1 MNRRTFLLLAAP
13 LASLARAQPA
23 SRTYRIGYLGS
34 APVDSLAAPVDGL
47 MAVFL
52 GRLQELG
59 YTAGKNLIVDRRTT
73 EGLNERYLTLA
84 TELVNL
90 KVDVI
95 LAPGTAAA
103 LAAKKATST
112 VPIVTVV
119 VGDPVGSHLIA
130 SFARP
135 GGNITGTSS
144 AGGEVTPKQLELLK
158 EILPRVSR
166 VVVLS
171 NQTTPLHVTLLKE
184 LEGAARPLQVALHPV
199 DVRSP
204 QDLENAFR
212 TIAKVR
218 PDAVIP
224 LDDPLMFQERRRIAE
239 FALQNRL
246 PTASFQR
253 FFTEAGTL
261 LSYGPSF
268 ADLFLRAATYVDKIF
283 KGAKPADLP
292 VERPTQVRACHQSED
307 RQGARPYH
315 SAIAVAARGRGDSVA
330 ERIELIAV
338 ECPVLVWRNGRS
350 GQDDGVS
357 EPVVH
362 DASLRCRF
370 DITTL
375 IVFSRTSVG
384 LNSTISV
391 PA

>member
-1 MNRRTFLLLAAP
+1 MDRRTFIGSVAG
-13 LASLARAQPA
+13 SLVAQSVVGAQPA
-23 SRTYRIGYLGS
+23 TKVYRIGYLGS
-34 APVDSLAAPVDGL
+34 APVGSLAAPVDAL

-52 GRLQELG
+52 RRLQELG
-59 YTAGKNLIVDRRTT
+59 YTEGKNLVVDRRTT

-90 KVDVI
+90 KADLI

-166 VVVLS
+166 AVVLS
-171 NQTTPLHVTLLKE
+171 NQTTALHVTLVKE
-184 LEGAARPLQVALHPV
+184 LEDAARPLQVKLYPL

-204 QDLENAFR
+204 QDIENAFR

-218 PDAVIP
+218 PDAMIP

-268 ADLFLRAATYVDKIF
+268 AELFLRAATYVDKIF

-292 VERPTQVRACHQSED
+292 VERPTKFELVINLKTAKALGITVPKDLLLRADEVIQ
-307 RQGARPYH
+307 
-315 SAIAVAARGRGDSVA
+315 
-330 ERIELIAV
+330 
-338 ECPVLVWRNGRS
+338 
-350 GQDDGVS
+350 
-357 EPVVH
+357 
-362 DASLRCRF
+362 
-370 DITTL
+370 
-375 IVFSRTSVG
+375 
-384 LNSTISV
+384 
-391 PA
+391 

>member
-1 MNRRTFLLLAAP
+1 VIDRRAFIGSVAG
-13 LASLARAQPA
+13 SLIVARSVVEAQPA
-23 SRTYRIGYLGS
+23 TKVYRIGYLGS
-34 APVDSLAAPVDGL
+34 APVDSLAAPVDAL

-52 GRLQELG
+52 RRLQELG
-59 YTAGKNLIVDRRTT
+59 YTEGKNLIVDRRTT

-84 TELVNL
+84 TDLVNL
-90 KVDVI
+90 KVDLIV
-95 LAPGTAAA
+95 APGTAAA

-171 NQTTPLHVTLLKE
+171 NQTTALHITLLKE
-184 LEGAARPLQVALHPV
+184 LEGSARLLQVKLHPI
-199 DVRSP
+199 DVRSA
-204 QDLENAFR
+204 QDFENAFR
-212 TIAKVR
+212 TTVMVR

-239 FALQNRL
+239 FTLQNRL

-268 ADLFLRAATYVDKIF
+268 ADLFLRAASYVDKIF
-283 KGAKPADLP
+283 NGAKPADLP
-292 VERPTQVRACHQSED
+292 VERPTKFELVINLKTAKALGLTIPQSVLARADEVIQ
-307 RQGARPYH
+307 
-315 SAIAVAARGRGDSVA
+315 
-330 ERIELIAV
+330 
-338 ECPVLVWRNGRS
+338 
-350 GQDDGVS
+350 
-357 EPVVH
+357 
-362 DASLRCRF
+362 
-370 DITTL
+370 
-375 IVFSRTSVG
+375 
-384 LNSTISV
+384 
-391 PA
+391 

>member
-1 MNRRTFLLLAAP
+1 MSRIQRRDFLVAAGALLAAP
-13 LASLARAQPA
+13 LAAQAQPA

-34 APVDSLAAPVDGL
+34 APVDSLAAPVDAL
-47 MAVFL
+47 MVVFL
-52 GRLQELG
+52 RRLQELG
-59 YTAGKNLIVDRRTT
+59 YTEGKNLIVDRRTT

-158 EILPRVSR
+158 EVLPQVSR

-171 NQTTPLHVTLLKE
+171 NQTTALHVTLLKE
-184 LEGAARPLQVALHPV
+184 LEDAARPLQVKLHPV

-204 QDLENAFR
+204 QDLESAFR
-212 TIAKVR
+212 IIAKVR
-218 PDAVIP
+218 PDAAIP

-268 ADLFLRAATYVDKIF
+268 ADLFLRAATYVDKIL

-292 VERPTQVRACHQSED
+292 VERPTKFELVINLKTAKALGLTIPPALLQRADEVIQ
-307 RQGARPYH
+307 
-315 SAIAVAARGRGDSVA
+315 
-330 ERIELIAV
+330 
-338 ECPVLVWRNGRS
+338 
-350 GQDDGVS
+350 
-357 EPVVH
+357 
-362 DASLRCRF
+362 
-370 DITTL
+370 
-375 IVFSRTSVG
+375 
-384 LNSTISV
+384 
-391 PA
+391 

>member
-1 MNRRTFLLLAAP
+1 MSRIPRRDFLVAAGALLATP
-13 LASLARAQPA
+13 LAAQAQPA
-23 SRTYRIGYLGS
+23 ARIYRIGYLGS
-34 APVDSLAAPVDGL
+34 APVDSLSAPVDAL
-47 MAVFL
+47 MVVFL
-52 GRLQELG
+52 RRLQELG
-59 YTAGKNLIVDRRTT
+59 YAEGKNLIVDRRTT

-103 LAAKKATST
+103 LAAQKATST

-171 NQTTPLHVTLLKE
+171 NQTTALHVTLLKD
-184 LEGAARPLQVALHPV
+184 LEGAARPLQVKLYPI

-204 QDLENAFR
+204 KDLENAFSA
-212 TIAKVR
+212 ISKVR

-283 KGAKPADLP
+283 KGAKPAELP
-292 VERPTQVRACHQSED
+292 VERPTKFELVINMTTARVLGLKIPQSMMD
-307 RQGARPYH
+307 RGAEM
-315 SAIAVAARGRGDSVA
+315 I
-330 ERIELIAV
+330 
-338 ECPVLVWRNGRS
+338 
-350 GQDDGVS
+350 
-357 EPVVH
+357 
-362 DASLRCRF
+362 
-370 DITTL
+370 
-375 IVFSRTSVG
+375 
-384 LNSTISV
+384 
-391 PA
+391 